1 MLPIP
6 ILRHLVIAETRSN
19 VKLDKY
25 DQPIIFAITITL
37 IVVGMISV
45 WSWAF
50 VALGWTGPLSV
61 LKGGYVD
68 NRGKGVVT

>member
-1 MLPIP
+1 MP
-6 ILRHLVIAETRSN
+6 
-19 VKLDKY
+19 KLDKA

-50 VALGWTGPLSV
+50 MSLGWSGPLSV
-61 LKGGYVD
+61 LKGGVI
-68 NRGKGVVT
+68 NNSGSQVA

>member
-1 MLPIP
+1 MEVKREGRVP
-6 ILRHLVIAETRSN
+6 
-19 VKLDKY
+19 KLDKA

-50 VALGWTGPLSV
+50 MALGWSGPLSV

-68 NRGKGVVT
+68 NSGSNVA

>member
-1 MLPIP
+1 M
-6 ILRHLVIAETRSN
+6 
-19 VKLDKY
+19 KLDKY

-50 VALGWTGPLSV
+50 IALGWTGPLSV

-68 NRGKGVVT
+68 NSGSGVNT